1 MLTTLTWL
9 GIGIILA
16 VAVSVLLINLSVIKR
31 KLPQTTS
38 TSVGGLYKSVR
49 AAGNII
55 PTLTFIGF
63 NVYALVLLGARV
75 GIVAPVNII
84 AAIFLCCFLTTTS
97 DIEELNI
104 VEEEP
109 DSTESALIPGII
121 LTVLYLIATFVMF
134 SYYTKSL
141 PYSNVEHEKIY
152 STITEKSSNAVLVNS
167 KIIEQNSQHTEA
179 NGEMFLGAGS
189 FTLQSDGDLKLYH
202 VWQERDES
210 GVLHVNVALDG
221 EGKDEKN
228 RDKAVIKDDVPKG
241 TEPYVERIPVYETDP
256 LFVKDNGGKLCIE
269 NQDTNCRVNA
279 KHSYDKIIIHVP
291 VGSVVPS
298 VDPNLPVNK

>member
-1 MLTTLTWL
+1 MLTALTWWGIGGILATTTLAIIIAALLTRKSVMNKEQTNDAYKKVGITGLAAATLTYIGFYIYTIYAL
-9 GIGIILA
+9 GTRVAFPSIWGGFLIIICIIVVLTLRTKDPQLEWNPVSYVKALEPAGIAVLIMGATILCTLNWW
-16 VAVSVLLINLSVIKR
+16 VTPTINLSFSPQASKSIALGESPKNILVR
-31 KLPQTTS
+31 SKL
-38 TSVGGLYKSVR
+38 
-49 AAGNII
+49 
-55 PTLTFIGF
+55 
-63 NVYALVLLGARV
+63 
-75 GIVAPVNII
+75 
-84 AAIFLCCFLTTTS
+84 
-97 DIEELNI
+97 
-104 VEEEP
+104 
-109 DSTESALIPGII
+109 
-121 LTVLYLIATFVMF
+121 
-134 SYYTKSL
+134 
-141 PYSNVEHEKIY
+141 
-152 STITEKSSNAVLVNS
+152 
-167 KIIEQNSQHTEA
+167 IEQNTQHVEA
-179 NGEMFLGAGS
+179 DGETFLGAGS
-189 FTLQSDGDLKLYH
+189 FTMRSDSDLKVYH